1 MSLLLSRSLFLP
13 DYCYVSFEAH
23 TLSHVPW
30 GMLGSSINSQS
41 QVYKIQNSR
50 LYGGYKTYS
59 AAHTDTHTHTQSLT
73 PQESQKTRCQPKR
86 LIDSLLSNFLIKTF
100 LGMFQVHSKT
110 EGKVQKSPTILL
122 PPDIRDFPIINTPHQ
137 SGTSFTTDEP
147 SLTHNHPK
155 SIL

>member
-50 LYGGYKTYS
+50 LYGCYKTYS
-59 AAHTDTHTHTQSLT
+59 ATDTHTQLLI
-73 PQESQKTRCQPKR
+73 PQESQKTSCQPKR
-86 LIDSLLSNFLIKTF
+86 LIDSLLFNFLIKTF
-100 LGMFQVHSKT
+100 LGTFQVHSKT

-122 PPDIRDFPIINTPHQ
+122 PPHIRDFPIINTPHQ
-137 SGTSFTTDEP
+137 SGTSFTTDES